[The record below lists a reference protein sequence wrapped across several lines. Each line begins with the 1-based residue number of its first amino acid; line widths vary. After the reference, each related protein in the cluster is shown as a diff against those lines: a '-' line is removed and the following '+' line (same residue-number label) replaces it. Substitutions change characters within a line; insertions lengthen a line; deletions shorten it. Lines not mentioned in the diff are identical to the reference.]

1 MLEHEIWVEVTTLI
15 IPGYNDS
22 ERELKDIAGF
32 LRGLSPD
39 LPWHVSGFHPTYRLT
54 DAAST
59 PPAALRR
66 ARRIGQ
72 EAGLK
77 YVYTGNLPGDEG
89 ENTFCP
95 ACRKTIIARS
105 GFCLIDLQL
114 RDGSCAFCGERIAG
128 IWS

>member
-1 MLEHEIWVEVTTLI
+1 MLELKIWVEVTTLI

-32 LRGLSPD
+32 LRGLSPN
-39 LPWHVSGFHPTYRLT
+39 LPWHVSGFHPNYRLT
-54 DAAST
+54 DASYT
-59 PPAALRR
+59 PPAVLRQ
-66 ARRIGQ
+66 ARRIGRD
-72 EAGLK
+72 AGLK

-95 ACRKTIIARS
+95 ACGKKIIGRS
-105 GFCLIDLQL
+105 GFRLVDSQI
-114 RDGSCAFCGERIAG
+114 RDSSCVFCGETIAG